1 MAWKAYFRIEQEAW
15 LDDAEDNYE
24 TWVSGKI
31 PMCKKRILVTKWAA
45 GAHRR
50 FCQKKGALKSY
61 WEHAGNQVSVDG
73 TSDQRIK
80 VDSKPDYRAPP
91 VDAPIAEQWLQQI
104 KEQERETGAFMELA
118 SDSDGESA
126 SSMTFASSSA
136 SSMT

>member
-1 MAWKAYFRIEQEAW
+1 
-15 LDDAEDNYE
+15 
-24 TWVSGKI
+24 
-31 PMCKKRILVTKWAA
+31 MCKKRILVTKWAA